1 MLKRFLTSAALMGLN
16 SAVVKHSLV
25 LGRCSFEV
33 AAPEPSRSQGSL
45 ALKGLCTTCSAG
57 GKSFSSALFGNL
69 L

>member
-33 AAPEPSRSQGSL
+33 AAPEPTLNPQGSL
-45 ALKGLCTTCSAG
+45 HNMFCR
-57 GKSFSSALFGNL
+57 GKKF
-69 L
+69 